1 MSTGT
6 PSRLAKAANLPVKP
20 SASTIE
26 KAYVRGLKEGMRRGE
41 AKRLDLVADKN
52 ELVIRF
58 KTLKG
63 ELLRRGIAT

>member
-1 MSTGT
+1 MATGT
-6 PSRLAKAANLPVKP
+6 PSRLAKAASLPVKP

-52 ELVIRF
+52 ELVIRL
-58 KTLKG
+58 KTMKG
-63 ELLRRGIAT
+63 ELLRRGIRV